1 MSESC
6 RVHMTGLR
14 DVRKGTDLTVM
25 DSVGTDTCSGIAIR
39 EGALGW
45 DGCPE

>member
-14 DVRKGTDLTVM
+14 EVRKWHGLTMM
-25 DSVGTDTCSGIAIR
+25 DSVGTDTCYGIAIR